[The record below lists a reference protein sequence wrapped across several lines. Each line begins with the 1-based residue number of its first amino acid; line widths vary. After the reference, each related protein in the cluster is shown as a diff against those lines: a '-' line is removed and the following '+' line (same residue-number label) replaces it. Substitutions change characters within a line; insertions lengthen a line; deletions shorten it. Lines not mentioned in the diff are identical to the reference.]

1 MPHTN
6 IQAANQEW
14 QVQKICTDIEEYELS
29 VEKQKRD
36 WECDQTRESW
46 KWVVS
51 YHGSVVASG
60 SVNSSDEA
68 MVLAVANVPVPSEE

>member
-6 IQAANQEW
+6 IQAADHEW

-36 WECDQTRESW
+36 WECDQKRESW
-46 KWVVS
+46 KWMVS
-51 YHGSVVASG
+51 YHGSVVSSG

-68 MVLAVANVPVPSEE
+68 MALAVANVPASEE